1 MQIPSKTTTLHPS
14 QNNIDPKFLGYP
26 TKVLSGEIIA
36 GELIKL
42 QCRRY
47 LSLFDRDDLYFDP
60 ERAER
65 PIKFI
70 SHLKHWQGSQ
80 FVGTSFELQEWQKWM
95 IYNIYGWIKKSDNTR
110 LIRQAYLQISRK
122 NGKTSLCAAL
132 ALYALIAD
140 NEPGAEVD
148 VVAPSSAQSHIAL
161 TAAQNYGTSIN
172 KHNILKYRNSDI
184 LFDHTHSKLKVMS
197 SDSKYGDGFN
207 SSTAIIDEFHAFRDS
222 AIFNLITSSMGARK
236 QPLLLL
242 ISTAG
247 FDLYSFCK
255 QYRDTCVD
263 ILKELKTDD
272 TIAPFIFEMD
282 SDDNWEDPI
291 NWPKCCPALDITVS
305 KEYMQEQ
312 LTKAKNM
319 TSEEAQIKTKTF
331 NLWVSSS
338 SVWIPEELITNAS
351 EHFDIFDMFNNCE
364 SAYAFAGI
372 DLASNFDMTSLTIM
386 LRTSNGEYYFKTHC
400 FLPESALN
408 DAVNKDKYREWAKQG
423 YLDITPGNVTDYD
436 YVLARLVE
444 INEKLPL
451 TNIAYDSWNSSQFVI
466 SCTEQGL
473 PMKPFAQN
481 LGSFNKPTREFE
493 RLLVK
498 GKIHL
503 EYNPIVN
510 WCFSNATLKIDKV
523 NNNAK
528 PIKSGV
534 QKSGNQPGKIDAV
547 ITILESLGIMLADP
561 NMSPY
566 FEVL

>member
-1 MQIPSKTTTLHPS
+1 MQTPSKTTTLHHS
-14 QNNIDPKFLGYP
+14 LNDIDNKFIDYP
-26 TKVLSGEIIA
+26 TKVINGEICA

-47 LSLFDRDDLYFDP
+47 LSLFERDDIYFDP

-65 PIKFI
+65 PIRFI
-70 SHLKHWQGSQ
+70 SHLKHWQGLQ
-80 FVGTSFELQEWQKWM
+80 FVGKDFELQEWQKWM
-95 IYNIYGWIKKSDNTR
+95 IYNIYGWIKKDDDTR

-172 KHNILKYRNSDI
+172 KHGILKYRNSDI

-222 AIFNLITSSMGARK
+222 AIFNLITSSMGART

-242 ISTAG
+242 ITTAG

-263 ILKELKTDD
+263 ILKELKKDD

-282 SDDNWEDPI
+282 PEDDWEDPT
-291 NWPKCCPALDITVS
+291 NWPKCCPALNVTVS
-305 KEYMQEQ
+305 EEYMKDQ
-312 LTKAKNM
+312 LNKAKNM
-319 TSEEAQIKTKTF
+319 TSEETQIKTKTF
-331 NLWVSSS
+331 NMWVSSS
-338 SVWIPEELITNAS
+338 TVWIPEEVITNAS
-351 EHFDIFDMFNNCE
+351 EKFDIFDIAKN
-364 SAYAFAGI
+364 SDIYYAFAGI
-372 DLASNFDMTSLTIM
+372 DLASNYDMTSVSLLIKTGDD
-386 LRTSNGEYYFKTHC
+386 NYYFKTWL

-408 DAVNKDKYREWAKQG
+408 DAVNKDKYREWSKQG
-423 YLDITPGNVTDYD
+423 YLEITSGNVTDYD
-436 YVLARLVE
+436 YILAKIVE
-444 INEKLPL
+444 VNEKIPI
-451 TNIAYDSWNSSQFVI
+451 TQIAYDSWNSSQFVI

-473 PMKPFAQN
+473 PMKPYSQT
-481 LGSFNKPTREFE
+481 LGNFNRPTKELE
-493 RLLVK
+493 RLLAK
-498 GKIHL
+498 GKVHF

-523 NNNAK
+523 NNNVK
-528 PIKSGV
+528 PIKSGR
-534 QKSGNQPGKIDAV
+534 QKSGVDPGKIDAV
-547 ITILESLGIMLADP
+547 ITILESLGIYLNDP
-561 NMSPY
+561 TANPY